1 MRLRE
6 MRESDAQAE
15 GESDQITGDTAQKMD
30 ATVASRPRSM
40 EPFVTTTEV
49 AKFLGLCRRTV
60 AKMAREGRIAA
71 HPVSGTARRTW
82 RFKLSEVEVSL
93 ASQLPHPILSERPD
107 CSGESE

>member
-6 MRESDAQAE
+6 MHESDAQAE
-15 GESDQITGDTAQKMD
+15 GESHQITGDTAQKMA
-30 ATVASRPRSM
+30 ATVASRSRSM

-60 AKMAREGRIAA
+60 AKMAREGRIPA

-93 ASQLPHPILSERPD
+93 ASQLPRPILSERPD
-107 CSGESE
+107 CSAESE